1 MYEEGNGHGPGSDLD
16 AMKAYLMVKVMADP
30 SVDDDAIISEFLD
43 VRPSLQLS
51 CSPPLAARPPAAAPI
66 TYYYSIVAWCRTSWL
81 WLRKSRN
88 ACCAVLPLTRWRN
101 QSNPA
106 CQCPP
111 RATEKTA

>member
-51 CSPPLAARPPAAAPI
+51 CSPPSLRARPRRHRSRTIIVSSLGAAPAGYGYVKAE
-66 TYYYSIVAWCRTSWL
+66 TRAVP
-81 WLRKSRN
+81 
-88 ACCAVLPLTRWRN
+88 CCP
-101 QSNPA
+101 
-106 CQCPP
+106 
-111 RATEKTA
+111 